1 MESNETTPQEELL
14 RILDNIKIGGMWQPA
29 HSGLTFV
36 RDGESK
42 LTLMMQDNTAHS
54 SGLRIMYRKV
64 IADVGWSLDET
75 PCQLIDVENPS
86 LQEREF
92 NELKRRQE
100 LAQSWECKCKLKLSA
115 FPLEDARWLHEGQEE
130 MRLPTGDIEM
140 VERWT
145 VAIDCPVCDEKI
157 RMEPYDFGLL
167 AGDELYM
174 EYKNDNMIYTAL
186 DRMEII
192 QRIDR
197 KESETMIMLDPFV
210 RSFERFVAS
219 SFERQHEPHKEAT
232 EEKKNESRYD

>member
-64 IADVGWSLDET
+64 ITDVGWSLDET
-75 PCQLIDVENPS
+75 PCQLIDVENLS
-86 LQEREF
+86 LQEKEF

-100 LAQSWECKCKLKLSA
+100 LAQSWECKCQLKLSA
-115 FPLEDARWLHEGQEE
+115 FPLEDAKWLHEGQEE

-140 VERWT
+140 VEKWA
-145 VAIDCPVCDEKI
+145 VVIDCPVCDEKI

-186 DRMEII
+186 GRMEII

-197 KESETMIMLDPFV
+197 KESETMIMLGTFCPF
-210 RSFERFVAS
+210 FGDLLP
-219 SFERQHEPHKEAT
+219 PHLRGSIVSYKEAT
-232 EEKKNESRYD
+232 GGEEE